1 MGIRILMKS
10 LIPVK
15 QGQKLKDESDGT
27 NPNLSVKESTARN
40 RDISSLPLSLDSDQD
55 TSVPCETTEA
65 LRKGKGKINK
75 EIMNIFVEEEAAAS
89 PTSKLA
95 ARLPEIPIR
104 DTYNECLACLE
115 WILKF
120 SKHR

>member
-15 QGQKLKDESDGT
+15 QEQGLKNERDVT
-27 NPNLSVKESTARN
+27 VPKLSVKGSTAQN
-40 RDISSLPLSLDSDQD
+40 QDIIPIPLSQDSDQD
-55 TSVPCETTEA
+55 TSVPCETTES
-65 LRKGKGKINK
+65 LRKGKGKLDK
-75 EIMNIFVEEEAAAS
+75 EIMDIFVEEEIAAS

-95 ARLPEIPIR
+95 AGLPEIPIR
-104 DTYNECLACLE
+104 DTYKECLSCLE
-115 WILKF
+115 WILRC

>member
-1 MGIRILMKS
+1 MGIRVLMKS

-15 QGQKLKDESDGT
+15 QRLEVINESDGT

-40 RDISSLPLSLDSDQD
+40 RDISPIPLTQGSDQD
-55 TSVPCETTEA
+55 TSVLCETTEA
-65 LRKGKGKINK
+65 LRKGKVKLNK

-95 ARLPEIPIR
+95 AGLPEIPIR
-104 DTYNECLACLE
+104 DTYKECIACLE

-120 SKHR
+120 SKR